1 MSRTFLLTIPAV
13 ALLAACGSPP
23 PPAYDSS
30 YRYGY
35 SEGYRSGYADRYSY
49 GYGSQ
54 GYNDR
59 YAYGSGYG
67 YPARRRNLQRPTDY

>member
-1 MSRTFLLTIPAV
+1 MSRLLLLTIPAV

-23 PPAYDSS
+23 PPAYDSA

-35 SEGYRSGYADRYSY
+35 TDGYRSGYADRYGYSSY
-49 GYGSQ
+49 

-59 YAYGSGYG
+59 YAYGPGSY